1 MSATTNL
8 AGATVRVLSPDD
20 ESFDCFCHMVIEEY
34 LMRKNMTNTLDE
46 FRQEWTSRPEEDT
59 AMLSWFEVAMRLRL
73 PDVVEEGSRDMT
85 VLENMSN
92 AIIKDSSVRARRSAE
107 ITAQGLAA
115 MPKKK
120 PLPEITPVS
129 IVDGVESLSGTIGG
143 GGKVNGSYAESEGGD
158 DNQSKRGNEGGS
170 VASSQRTGLHSKK
183 SANASVKALQ
193 ELKAEKA
200 EEKAKVK
207 ADEPKVSRA
216 KSHVTLSPEA
226 AAIVQKELDKAHEE
240 ELKTGKSRKPKVSNE
255 NWIPDLER
263 ARSLERDFKVLKNNL
278 SDTQLREMQERR
290 EMKQFQVS
298 DLEKARNAE
307 SLGQTKRR
315 QCGCCLQ
322 NYLPINLPLKVSQKA
337 VLDIRVKWGGKL
349 TSKTVF
355 GGTNPPI
362 GEYLATTAEPSNTA
376 TLEGGADTNASSLPE
391 KKRSYL
397 DKLSERLSVVP
408 RCYSDVPVCTFCAQF
423 FQDQD
428 EYRPSYQQI
437 VRTEKKYA
445 FHETMAREKEYW
457 DPLTTV
463 EKERA
468 EAIQIE
474 EAAIAAGLTGGASVG
489 SIKDASV
496 VGSSVGEDNNSISG
510 SIT

>member
-1 MSATTNL
+1 MATTNL
-8 AGATVRVLSPDD
+8 GGSLSP
-20 ESFDCFCHMVIEEY
+20 ENEAFDTFCHMVVEEF
-34 LMRKNMTNTLDE
+34 LMRKNLTNTLEE
-46 FRQEWTSRPEEDT
+46 FRQEWGTRPEEDT
-59 AMLSWFEVAMRLRL
+59 AMLSWYEVAMRLRL
-73 PDVVEEGSRDMT
+73 PDVVEEGSKDMT

-92 AIIKDSSVRARRSAE
+92 AIIKESSIRARRSAE
-107 ITAQGLAA
+107 MTAQGLAV

-120 PLPEITPVS
+120 PLPEITQVS
-129 IVDGVESLSGTIGG
+129 FVEGIESISGTISA
-143 GGKVNGSYAESEGGD
+143 GKINEGSLAESDDGGD
-158 DNQSKRGNEGGS
+158 NTSKMGGGGS
-170 VASSQRTGLHSKK
+170 VASSRTGLHSKK

-193 ELKAEKA
+193 ELKAEKEQERA
-200 EEKAKVK
+200 KAK
-207 ADEPKVSRA
+207 AEEPKVSRA

-226 AAIVQKELDKAHEE
+226 AAIVQRELDKAHDE

-263 ARSLERDFKVLKNNL
+263 TRSLERDFKVLKNNL
-278 SDTQLREMQERR
+278 SDVQLREMQERR
-290 EMKQFQVS
+290 EMKQFLVS

-322 NYLPINLPLKVSQKA
+322 EYLPINLPLKVSQKA

-362 GEYLATTAEPSNTA
+362 GEYLATSAEPSNTVTPGN
-376 TLEGGADTNASSLPE
+376 TLEGAAVTAESQSPE
-391 KKRSYL
+391 PKKKISYL

-428 EYRPSYQQI
+428 EYRPSYGQI
-437 VRTEKKYA
+437 VRSEKKSA
-445 FHETMAREKEYW
+445 FQQTVAREKEYW

-468 EAIQIE
+468 EAILVE
-474 EAAIAAGLTGGASVG
+474 EAAIAAGLTSAAS
-489 SIKDASV
+489 IADNAD
-496 VGSSVGEDNNSISG
+496 GSSVAGTSIAGDASISG

>member
-1 MSATTNL
+1 MATMNL
-8 AGATVRVLSPDD
+8 GGTGTLSP
-20 ESFDCFCHMVIEEY
+20 ENEAFDTFCHMVVEEF
-34 LMRKNMTNTLDE
+34 LMRKNLTNTLEE
-46 FRQEWTSRPEEDT
+46 FRQEWSARPEEDT
-59 AMLSWFEVAMRLRL
+59 AMLSWYEVAMRLRL
-73 PDVVEEGSRDMT
+73 PDVVEEGSKDMT

-92 AIIKDSSVRARRSAE
+92 AIIKESSVRARRSAE
-107 ITAQGLAA
+107 MTAQGLAV

-120 PLPEITPVS
+120 PLPEITQVR
-129 IVDGVESLSGTIGG
+129 DELESLSGTITA
-143 GGKVNGSYAESEGGD
+143 GKINEGSLAED
-158 DNQSKRGNEGGS
+158 DDASKRNDGGS
-170 VASSQRTGLHSKK
+170 VASSRTGLHSKK

-200 EEKAKVK
+200 EERAKAK

-226 AAIVQKELDKAHEE
+226 AAIVQRELDKAHDE
-240 ELKTGKSRKPKVSNE
+240 ELKSGKSRKPKVSNE

-263 ARSLERDFKVLKNNL
+263 TRSLERDFKVLKNNL
-278 SDTQLREMQERR
+278 SDVQLREMQERR
-290 EMKQFQVS
+290 EMKQFMVS

-322 NYLPINLPLKVSQKA
+322 EYLPINLPLKVSQKA

-362 GEYLATTAEPSNTA
+362 GEYLATSAEPSNTA
-376 TLEGGADTNASSLPE
+376 TPGSALDGTAPTAETQSPE
-391 KKRSYL
+391 PNKKKSYL

-428 EYRPSYQQI
+428 EYRPSYGQI
-437 VRTEKKYA
+437 VRSEKKSA
-445 FHETMAREKEYW
+445 FQQTMAKEKEYW

-468 EAIQIE
+468 VAIQIE
-474 EAAIAAGLTGGASVG
+474 EAAIAAGLTGGASVVSTADG
-489 SIKDASV
+489 NSVAGTSIGGDGASV
-496 VGSSVGEDNNSISG
+496 SG
-510 SIT
+510 SVT

>member
-1 MSATTNL
+1 MATMNL
-8 AGATVRVLSPDD
+8 GGTGTLSP
-20 ESFDCFCHMVIEEY
+20 ENEAFDTFCHMVVEEF
-34 LMRKNMTNTLDE
+34 LMRKNLTNTLEE
-46 FRQEWTSRPEEDT
+46 FRQEWSARPEEDT
-59 AMLSWFEVAMRLRL
+59 AMLSWYEVAMRLRL
-73 PDVVEEGSRDMT
+73 PDVVEEGSKDMT

-92 AIIKDSSVRARRSAE
+92 AIIKESSVRARRSAE
-107 ITAQGLAA
+107 MTAQGLAV

-120 PLPEITPVS
+120 PLPEITQVR
-129 IVDGVESLSGTIGG
+129 DELESLSGTITA
-143 GGKVNGSYAESEGGD
+143 GKIDEDSLAED
-158 DNQSKRGNEGGS
+158 DDTSKRNDGGS
-170 VASSQRTGLHSKK
+170 VASSRTGLHSKK

-200 EEKAKVK
+200 EERAKAK

-226 AAIVQKELDKAHEE
+226 AAIVQRELDKAHDE
-240 ELKTGKSRKPKVSNE
+240 ELKSGKSRKPKVSNE

-263 ARSLERDFKVLKNNL
+263 TRSLERDFKVLKNNL
-278 SDTQLREMQERR
+278 SDVQLREMQERR
-290 EMKQFQVS
+290 EMKQFMVS

-322 NYLPINLPLKVSQKA
+322 EYLPINLPLKVSQKA

-362 GEYLATTAEPSNTA
+362 GEYLATSAEPSNTA
-376 TLEGGADTNASSLPE
+376 TPGSALDGTAPTAETQSPE
-391 KKRSYL
+391 PNKKKSYL

-428 EYRPSYQQI
+428 EYRPSYGQI
-437 VRTEKKYA
+437 VRSEKKSV
-445 FHETMAREKEYW
+445 FQQTMAKEKEYW

-468 EAIQIE
+468 AAIQIE
-474 EAAIAAGLTGGASVG
+474 EAAIAAGLTGGASVVSTADG
-489 SIKDASV
+489 NSV
-496 VGSSVGEDNNSISG
+496 AGTSVGGDGASASG
-510 SIT
+510 SV

>member
-1 MSATTNL
+1 MSETAKLTANL
-8 AGATVRVLSPDD
+8 PKPLTSDD

-34 LMRKNMTNTLDE
+34 LMRKNMYKTLSE
-46 FRQEWTSRPEEDT
+46 FRREWSSRPEEDI
-59 AMLSWFEVAMRLRL
+59 AMLSWYEVAMRLRL
-73 PDVVEEGSRDMT
+73 PDVVEEGSKDMT

-92 AIIKDSSVRARRSAE
+92 AIIKDSSVRARRSSE
-107 ITAQGLAA
+107 IIAQGLAT

-120 PLPEITPVS
+120 PLPDITPVS
-129 IVDGVESLSGTIGG
+129 TLDGDTLSNRDNRSH
-143 GGKVNGSYAESEGGD
+143 NGSEGVMRSAD
-158 DNQSKRGNEGGS
+158 TGS

-200 EEKAKVK
+200 EEKAKAK

-226 AAIVQKELDKAHEE
+226 AAIVQRELDKAREE
-240 ELKTGKSRKPKVSNE
+240 ELKTGKSRKPKVTNE

-278 SDTQLREMQERR
+278 SDVQLREMQERR

-298 DLEKARNAE
+298 ELEKARNAE

-362 GEYLATTAEPSNTA
+362 GEYLATTAEPTSAATFDSSGGTNQTSNI
-376 TLEGGADTNASSLPE
+376 PE
-391 KKRSYL
+391 KKKSYL
-397 DKLSERLSVVP
+397 DKLSDRLSVVP

-428 EYRPSYQQI
+428 EYRPSYKQI
-437 VRTEKKYA
+437 VRSEKKA
-445 FHETMAREKEYW
+445 DFLHTVAREKEYW
-457 DPLTTV
+457 DPLATV

-474 EAAIAAGLTGGASVG
+474 EAAIAASVTSVASVG
-489 SIKDASV
+489 SIKDASSIA
-496 VGSSVGEDNNSISG
+496 GSSIGDDNNSLSG
-510 SIT
+510 SVT